1 MDKNNNDKLLNR
13 KHKRN
18 NNNFDNNK
26 NIYNN
31 NYKSNQNDD
40 NYYSNNFKNNNTKEN
55 VNFDSNFSNSPNKL
69 PISNKKDEIIEQ
81 INQNHVVIISGKT
94 GCGKSTQVPKF
105 IYGINKDK
113 KILITQPR
121 RIAAISIAKR
131 LSFEMNSKLGE
142 LIGYRV
148 SMIKNISNST
158 KIFVET
164 TGLFLEEL
172 LHNNLDYNYII
183 LDEVHERD
191 LYVDLVLALLKD
203 YFKIF
208 PKSDVKLILMS
219 ATISENEFVKYLT
232 EINYNNKKVPI
243 IRVEEKLNIHV
254 YKLESILRNLEKMNI
269 NSYLMEKIK
278 EEKRIIFGNNNY
290 DLPIFSESLFPVVA
304 AIIDSIERNIKFGK
318 QSGILI
324 FIPGYREIQDLYD
337 YLTNYF
343 FEIENNNLEFLIL
356 HSSISDE
363 DQEKVFKYSNKRKI
377 ILATNIAESS
387 LTIPNIDFVI
397 DFCLVKQEYFDED
410 QNISKL
416 ELKWC
421 SKANCEQR
429 KGRTGRIRQG
439 TYFQLITEE
448 LYNKLQNHQ
457 EPEIIRS
464 PLEIPIL
471 KLKIYDEKEE
481 PEKILMQ
488 TLSPPK
494 QEKIINTLFRLQKI
508 GAIINLEFDLHNKE
522 NQMIEEEKDHND
534 LLNNKKNI
542 IYKSGKITNIGRI
555 FAELNVDIK
564 YSRLIIIS
572 FALGQIE
579 LGITLA
585 AILSQERSLF
595 LDSNKCPKVKLY
607 ESKMYY
613 SFGKNCDFIAC
624 YTAYKQFCGKFK
636 KDFINENVEFDT
648 RLKRINSYKYKEIK
662 EYSNNN
668 NLDLKVIKE
677 IIVLEN
683 NLKRRLYY
691 LNLYSKHFEDNETS
705 LNFKDSDD
713 NIFILK
719 LILAGTFY
727 DQIFKPEFEKF
738 QSVKNDIKL
747 QKQGIMQK
755 NLYTI
760 IFGGINN
767 EIYIPFIEILE
778 NMIKPGKIVE
788 ENYTNHKEKLTIQV
802 SDIDSVRKILFVS
815 LKRNNNLA
823 EFTYKSKDKKN
834 GEEKKIHIEL
844 NQIPEYLYSLKFY
857 DINESNEII
866 IDKDSINFTYI
877 ISNFK
882 ELKKTSFVTDVYS
895 NKVGDKNNKFARYT
909 SILPPIEMFENY
921 MALIFGPKYEMVAK
935 EIKSNS
941 NDNYYSHY
949 IGYQS
954 YKFDNYCISNLDNYN
969 RQNFKNIFIANFIKF
984 DYLFTN
990 FQLMQVNKIRYLINQ
1005 IINIRFE
1012 SSDENE
1018 VLNKNDFKLIK
1029 NEYDEKA
1036 DEILKEIKYLLN
1048 CDKIRFLNDERYEM
1062 LYDYIQNYNRN
1073 YKYYN
1078 NDINE
1083 NNIIE
1088 DENEDEDIKENIQA
1102 FEGYINEINK
1112 IKSKTKDNDFL
1123 QIIDPIKIKDEFFY
1137 NKIKIQKKIEKEKR
1151 MENMYEEY
1159 SKILENMKSLIYKP
1173 NAWLCCPNC
1182 LDGIVEVKTNHPL
1195 QKNKDLGE
1203 YIIQGSDITDTF
1215 KLCKEGKEYK
1225 NKELFEK
1232 ILEENGFKKGI
1243 NYENLFCCPKGETII
1258 GYVHNKERYI
1268 FKKSELLVR
1277 YPNNILEE
1285 VKEIEY
1291 INNFE
1296 NIIKKAK
1303 EIVKYRETEKFKRSI
1318 ECKLCGF
1325 TIEKDLK
1332 EFKDHLKDESH
1343 EVNMEELKEKFI

>member
-1 MDKNNNDKLLNR
+1 MDKNNNDKWLNK

-18 NNNFDNNK
+18 NNNNFDNNN

-31 NYKSNQNDD
+31 IYYKQYNNND
-40 NYYSNNFKNNNTKEN
+40 NFHSNNFKNNNHKEN
-55 VNFDSNFSNSPNKL
+55 VNFNSNISNSSNKL
-69 PISNKKDEIIEQ
+69 PISNKKDEIIKQ
-81 INQNHVVIISGKT
+81 INQNRVVIISGKT

-219 ATISENEFVKYLT
+219 ATISENEFIKYLT

-243 IRVEEKLNIHV
+243 IRVEEDPKIDI
-254 YKLESILRNLEKMNI
+254 YKLESILQYLEKKNI
-269 NSYLMEKIK
+269 NNNLMEKIK

-304 AIIDSIERNIKFGK
+304 AIIESIEIDLMFGK

-324 FIPGYREIQDLYD
+324 FISGYREIQDLYD
-337 YLTNYF
+337 YLTNYS
-343 FEIENNNLEFLIL
+343 FENGNNNLEFLIL

-387 LTIPNIDFVI
+387 LTIPNIDFII

-439 TYFQLITEE
+439 TYYQLITEE
-448 LYNKLQNHQ
+448 LYNKLENHQ

-494 QEKIINTLFRLQKI
+494 QEKIINTLFRLQKM

-522 NQMIEEEKDHND
+522 NQMIEEEKDHNE

-595 LDSNKCPKVKLY
+595 LDSNKCKRVKLY
-607 ESKMYY
+607 ESKIYY

-636 KDFINENVEFDT
+636 KDFINGNVEFDT
-648 RLKRINSYKYKEIK
+648 RLKRVNSSKYKEIK

-677 IIVLEN
+677 IISLEN
-683 NLKRRLYY
+683 DLKRRLYY
-691 LNLYSKHFEDNETS
+691 LNLYSKHFEDNEYS

-719 LILAGTFY
+719 LILAGAFY
-727 DQIFKPEFEKF
+727 EQMFKPEFEDF
-738 QSVKNDIKL
+738 QSVYCDIKL
-747 QKQGIMQK
+747 QKQGIIQK

-760 IFGGINN
+760 IFKGISN
-767 EIYIPFIEILE
+767 EIYIPFIEILG
-778 NMIKPGKIVE
+778 NMIKPGKIVK
-788 ENYTNHKEKLTIQV
+788 ENYEDDNEKLTIQV
-802 SDIDSVRKILFVS
+802 SDINSIRKILFVI
-815 LKRNNNLA
+815 LK
-823 EFTYKSKDKKN
+823 
-834 GEEKKIHIEL
+834 G
-844 NQIPEYLYSLKFY
+844 
-857 DINESNEII
+857 
-866 IDKDSINFTYI
+866 
-877 ISNFK
+877 
-882 ELKKTSFVTDVYS
+882 
-895 NKVGDKNNKFARYT
+895 NNKFPELTY
-909 SILPPIEMFENY
+909 I
-921 MALIFGPKYEMVAK
+921 
-935 EIKSNS
+935 S
-941 NDNYYSHY
+941 ND
-949 IGYQS
+949 
-954 YKFDNYCISNLDNYN
+954 
-969 RQNFKNIFIANFIKF
+969 
-984 DYLFTN
+984 
-990 FQLMQVNKIRYLINQ
+990 
-1005 IINIRFE
+1005 
-1012 SSDENE
+1012 
-1018 VLNKNDFKLIK
+1018 
-1029 NEYDEKA
+1029 
-1036 DEILKEIKYLLN
+1036 
-1048 CDKIRFLNDERYEM
+1048 
-1062 LYDYIQNYNRN
+1062 
-1073 YKYYN
+1073 
-1078 NDINE
+1078 
-1083 NNIIE
+1083 
-1088 DENEDEDIKENIQA
+1088 
-1102 FEGYINEINK
+1102 
-1112 IKSKTKDNDFL
+1112 
-1123 QIIDPIKIKDEFFY
+1123 
-1137 NKIKIQKKIEKEKR
+1137 KKI
-1151 MENMYEEY
+1151 
-1159 SKILENMKSLIYKP
+1159 
-1173 NAWLCCPNC
+1173 
-1182 LDGIVEVKTNHPL
+1182 VK
-1195 QKNKDLGE
+1195 
-1203 YIIQGSDITDTF
+1203 
-1215 KLCKEGKEYK
+1215 
-1225 NKELFEK
+1225 
-1232 ILEENGFKKGI
+1232 KK
-1243 NYENLFCCPKGETII
+1243 
-1258 GYVHNKERYI
+1258 
-1268 FKKSELLVR
+1268 
-1277 YPNNILEE
+1277 
-1285 VKEIEY
+1285 
-1291 INNFE
+1291 
-1296 NIIKKAK
+1296 
-1303 EIVKYRETEKFKRSI
+1303 
-1318 ECKLCGF
+1318 
-1325 TIEKDLK
+1325 
-1332 EFKDHLKDESH
+1332 
-1343 EVNMEELKEKFI
+1343 